1 MSEEE
6 QEQPQEI
13 EVPIDWHVPESII
26 GRYVDN
32 VIVQPGNYGITIF
45 FFETQIPPFVG
56 PPEVV
61 RDYILKKSPI
71 RSECIGK
78 MIVDPELM
86 PKMIEALQTGLENYK
101 KAKSWH
107 EREVK

>member
-1 MSEEE
+1 MSEIE
-6 QEQPQEI
+6 QEQPE
-13 EVPIDWHVPESII
+13 EVAVPLDWHVPESII

-32 VIVQPGNYGITIF
+32 VIVQPGRYGITIF
-45 FFETQIPPFVG
+45 FFETQIPPVVG

-61 RDYILKKSPI
+61 RDYILQKGSI

-86 PKMIEALQTGLENYK
+86 PEVIKALQTGLDNYHK
-101 KAKSWH
+101 VKASE
-107 EREVK
+107 ERKVK